1 MADPRAV
8 DGHVKLAQ
16 AMLNGAAVA
25 SPLTVDGNFGALTG
39 AAVRALQA
47 SRLLPVTG
55 VVDTGTW
62 FALAL
67 AVPFPL
73 LEPGPRNP
81 PMAGPPVA
89 LLQRL
94 LDRAGAVPP
103 LAIDGSFTPETQAR
117 LLEFQAEKGLA
128 ASGTTTPETW
138 VALAAGP
145 ADDAPTGTMRV
156 TFSYDSSDWAEGGP
170 LVRVVAR
177 EEIAVTAPLS
187 DPVDRPMT
195 GVSGFWYELQD
206 QQARVLYRRIL
217 HMPIAIRREVP
228 ADEGAGVASA
238 VIDAPTGTF
247 EVVAPMLPRAQVLLL
262 FSSPLDPTRSHE
274 PAAVIFSFALGPA

>member
-1 MADPRAV
+1 
-8 DGHVKLAQ
+8 
-16 AMLNGAAVA
+16 
-25 SPLTVDGNFGALTG
+25 
-39 AAVRALQA
+39 
-47 SRLLPVTG
+47 
-55 VVDTGTW
+55 
-62 FALAL
+62 
-67 AVPFPL
+67 
-73 LEPGPRNP
+73 
-81 PMAGPPVA
+81 MAGPPVA